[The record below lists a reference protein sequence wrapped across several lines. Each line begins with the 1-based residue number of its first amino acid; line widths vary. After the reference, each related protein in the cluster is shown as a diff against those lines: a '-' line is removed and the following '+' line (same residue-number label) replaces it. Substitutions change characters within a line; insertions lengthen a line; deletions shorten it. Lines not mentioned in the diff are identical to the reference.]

1 METQF
6 LYNPPGMGLYC
17 HSASLL
23 QTGEGD
29 MLASWY
35 AYPEEEH
42 IGASLILARR
52 RYGQAHWGPSEPVLN
67 AINNSTGNPVL
78 FQTPGG
84 TIWLLFV
91 ILKGTYWNDAE
102 LQGSCSEDGGAT
114 WSSPAALWLTRGMM
128 VRHPPIL
135 LDNGSLL
142 LPAYDECANESVLLS
157 SQSPFSSWRE
167 AYRFSGLPL
176 IQPVLVREGNSRL
189 TLFFRPSSDPR
200 RTWRSHSKDDGN
212 TWAAPVR
219 TPLPNPLSGIAAFA
233 AGEKLA
239 VVYNHTEKHQRHPLS
254 IAFSDDH
261 GISWGRPWHIDTIEF
276 EVSYP
281 QFLSNG
287 NGRVN
292 GVYTYNRRMIKFVSF
307 SIDEMKGVR

>member
-1 METQF
+1 
-6 LYNPPGMGLYC
+6 
-17 HSASLL
+17 
-23 QTGEGD
+23 

-167 AYRFSGLPL
+167 AYRFSGPAAHPTRSRSGGEFAFDSLFPALFGSPADIGGATPRMTGIPGPL
-176 IQPVLVREGNSRL
+176 RSAP
-189 TLFFRPSSDPR
+189 LFPIP
-200 RTWRSHSKDDGN
+200 
-212 TWAAPVR
+212 
-219 TPLPNPLSGIAAFA
+219 
-233 AGEKLA
+233 
-239 VVYNHTEKHQRHPLS
+239 
-254 IAFSDDH
+254 
-261 GISWGRPWHIDTIEF
+261 
-276 EVSYP
+276 
-281 QFLSNG
+281 
-287 NGRVN
+287 
-292 GVYTYNRRMIKFVSF
+292 
-307 SIDEMKGVR
+307 